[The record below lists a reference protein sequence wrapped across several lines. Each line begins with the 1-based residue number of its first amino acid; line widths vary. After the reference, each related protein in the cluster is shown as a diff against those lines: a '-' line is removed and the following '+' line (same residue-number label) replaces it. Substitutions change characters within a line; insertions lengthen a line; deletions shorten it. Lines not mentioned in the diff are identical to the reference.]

1 MTFEIIFAT
10 WHVFSR
16 QFPHLPYQ
24 AHFPKLEPST
34 AEVGHAR
41 CFEYRAQC
49 SIAKTLCIINIRY
62 KLTKETRL
70 RYISTTNSL
79 YLK

>member
-49 SIAKTLCIINIRY
+49 SVAKTQCIINIRY
-62 KLTKETRL
+62 KLNKETRL

-79 YLK
+79 HLK